1 MKPQGVT
8 ALGTHSPLRGHLKI
22 LTESIFDLQYLLR
35 VNHMILFTLYPNQ
48 EVGAVPVFKKKIKK
62 PHHLN
67 LIPKMKQKLFSISV
81 NRSLMIALVSM
92 LAMGACKSKKKVV
105 QPAPPAPVEQVQQPA
120 PPPAPVSSAEEI
132 AVGKLENYF
141 NSVAAAGNESIANQ
155 TIQETLGMFSN
166 QETPVLI
173 VIHEE
178 NGIKDYDEPTTIK
191 KYLEYLKDTKKN
203 LNYIS
208 DIRMDAN
215 GKVSELELR
224 RK

>member
-1 MKPQGVT
+1 M
-8 ALGTHSPLRGHLKI
+8 
-22 LTESIFDLQYLLR
+22 
-35 VNHMILFTLYPNQ
+35 
-48 EVGAVPVFKKKIKK
+48 
-62 PHHLN
+62 
-67 LIPKMKQKLFSISV
+67 MKQSKFAFSLRKTLVLALF
-81 NRSLMIALVSM
+81 AL
-92 LAMGACKSKKKVV
+92 LAMGACKSKKKAV
-105 QPAPPAPVEQVQQPA
+105 QTAPAPAPVEQVQT
-120 PPPAPVSSAEEI
+120 PPPAPATTRSAEEI
-132 AVGKLENYF
+132 AAEKLENYF
-141 NSVAAAGNESIANQ
+141 NSVARASSVNSANQ
-155 TIQETLGMFSN
+155 SIQETLGMFSN

>member
-1 MKPQGVT
+1 
-8 ALGTHSPLRGHLKI
+8 
-22 LTESIFDLQYLLR
+22 
-35 VNHMILFTLYPNQ
+35 
-48 EVGAVPVFKKKIKK
+48 
-62 PHHLN
+62 
-67 LIPKMKQKLFSISV
+67 MKQKLTHFSF
-81 NRSLMIALVSM
+81 NRSLVIILVAFLAL
-92 LAMGACKSKKKVV
+92 GACKSKKKTVA
-105 QPAPPAPVEQVQQPA
+105 APPVPAPVEQTTPA
-120 PPPAPVSSAEEI
+120 PAPVEVKRSAEEI
-132 AVGKLENYF
+132 AAENLENAF
-141 NSVAAAGNESIANQ
+141 NTVANASSVTASNQ
-155 TIQETLGMFSN
+155 AIQQALGMFSN

-208 DIRMDAN
+208 DIRLDAS

>member
-1 MKPQGVT
+1 
-8 ALGTHSPLRGHLKI
+8 
-22 LTESIFDLQYLLR
+22 
-35 VNHMILFTLYPNQ
+35 
-48 EVGAVPVFKKKIKK
+48 
-62 PHHLN
+62 
-67 LIPKMKQKLFSISV
+67 MKQKLFTISV
-81 NRSLMIALVSM
+81 NRSLMIALVAM
-92 LAMGACKSKKKVV
+92 LAMGACKSKKKAVQ
-105 QPAPPAPVEQVQQPA
+105 QPAPPAPVEQVVQPA
-120 PPPAPVSSAEEI
+120 PTPAPVSSAEEV
-132 AVGKLENYF
+132 AAEKLENYF
-141 NSVAAAGNESIANQ
+141 NRVAAAGNASMANQ
-155 TIQETLGMFSN
+155 TIQETLAMFSN

-191 KYLEYLKDTKKN
+191 KYLDYLKDTKKN

>member
-1 MKPQGVT
+1 MFAFSLRKT
-8 ALGTHSPLRGHLKI
+8 LFLAL
-22 LTESIFDLQYLLR
+22 F
-35 VNHMILFTLYPNQ
+35 
-48 EVGAVPVFKKKIKK
+48 A
-62 PHHLN
+62 
-67 LIPKMKQKLFSISV
+67 
-81 NRSLMIALVSM
+81 M
-92 LAMGACKSKKKVV
+92 LAMGACKSKKKVAA
-105 QPAPPAPVEQVQQPA
+105 PAPTPAPVEQVQA
-120 PPPAPVSSAEEI
+120 PPPAPIPARSAEEV
-132 AVGKLENYF
+132 AAEKLENYF
-141 NSVAAAGNESIANQ
+141 NAIAAAGNVNAANQ
-155 TIQETLGMFSN
+155 SIQETLAMFSN

-208 DIRMDAN
+208 DIRMDAS

>member
-1 MKPQGVT
+1 MRKSIIAFSLRK
-8 ALGTHSPLRGHLKI
+8 ALFLA
-22 LTESIFDLQYLLR
+22 
-35 VNHMILFTLYPNQ
+35 LF
-48 EVGAVPVFKKKIKK
+48 AI
-62 PHHLN
+62 
-67 LIPKMKQKLFSISV
+67 
-81 NRSLMIALVSM
+81 
-92 LAMGACKSKKKVV
+92 LAMGACKSKKKAVATT
-105 QPAPPAPVEQVQQPA
+105 PAPAPQEVAAPQA
-120 PPPAPVSSAEEI
+120 PPPPPARSAEEI
-132 AVGKLENYF
+132 AAEKLENYF
-141 NSVAAAGNESIANQ
+141 NSVAAASSVNFANQ
-155 TIQETLGMFSN
+155 SIQETLAMFSN

-208 DIRMDAN
+208 DIRMDAG

>member
-1 MKPQGVT
+1 
-8 ALGTHSPLRGHLKI
+8 
-22 LTESIFDLQYLLR
+22 
-35 VNHMILFTLYPNQ
+35 
-48 EVGAVPVFKKKIKK
+48 
-62 PHHLN
+62 
-67 LIPKMKQKLFSISV
+67 MKQSLFAF
-81 NRSLMIALVSM
+81 SLRKTLFLAVLAM
-92 LAMGACKSKKKVV
+92 LAMGACKSKKKAV
-105 QPAPPAPVEQVQQPA
+105 QPAPTPAPVEEVVKPT
-120 PPPAPVSSAEEI
+120 PPPAPARSAEEV
-132 AVGKLENYF
+132 AAEKLENYF
-141 NSVAAAGNESIANQ
+141 NAVAAAGNTNSANQ
-155 TIQETLGMFSN
+155 SIQETLAMFSN

-208 DIRMDAN
+208 DIRMDAS

>member
-1 MKPQGVT
+1 
-8 ALGTHSPLRGHLKI
+8 
-22 LTESIFDLQYLLR
+22 
-35 VNHMILFTLYPNQ
+35 
-48 EVGAVPVFKKKIKK
+48 
-62 PHHLN
+62 
-67 LIPKMKQKLFSISV
+67 MKQKLFSISV
-81 NRSLMIALVSM
+81 NRSLLIAAVAM
-92 LAMGACKSKKKVV
+92 LAMGACKSKKKAV
-105 QPAPPAPVEQVQQPA
+105 QEPTPAPVEQVEET
-120 PPPAPVSSAEEI
+120 PPPAPQAAPSAEEV
-132 AVGKLENYF
+132 AAEKLENYF
-141 NSVAAAGNESIANQ
+141 NAVAASGNASIANQ
-155 TIQETLGMFSN
+155 TIQEALGMFSN